1 MRNVIIIGTGGCA
14 SEVTFYIE
22 QHNELKPENERIKIL
37 GYIDYEDHVKDHYDR
52 YNFEAPVLC
61 DIDSYEPKP
70 GEEVLIAVMDIKFRR
85 QMITK
90 LKEKKATIG
99 SFFHP
104 NVVMPKDLEIGEGNI
119 VGPFCMLE
127 KYAKIGS
134 YNLLTSYCF
143 ISHDCVVGDNN
154 FFSVAGIAG
163 TVTVGNDNYFGIRS
177 FTIPGVIIGNCNVIQ
192 AGMCV
197 DKNVKDDTTVFY
209 RFKEKVMAIPK
220 VS

>member
-22 QHNELKPENERIKIL
+22 EHNRLKTESDFINIL
-37 GYIDYEDHVKDHYDR
+37 GYIDYEEHVKDHYDK
-52 YNFEAPVLC
+52 YQFKAPVLC
-61 DIDSYEPKP
+61 DIDSYSPKS
-70 GEEVLIAVMDIKFRR
+70 GEEVLIAVMDVKFRR
-85 QMITK
+85 KMINA
-90 LKEKKATIG
+90 LKEKGATIG

-104 NVVMPKDLEIGEGNI
+104 NIVMPEDLEIGEGNI

-177 FTIPGVIIGNCNVIQ
+177 FTIPGVTIGNSNVIQ

-197 DKNVKDDTTVFY
+197 DKNLKDDTTLFY
-209 RFKEKVMAIPK
+209 RFKEKIMAIPK
-220 VS
+220 V